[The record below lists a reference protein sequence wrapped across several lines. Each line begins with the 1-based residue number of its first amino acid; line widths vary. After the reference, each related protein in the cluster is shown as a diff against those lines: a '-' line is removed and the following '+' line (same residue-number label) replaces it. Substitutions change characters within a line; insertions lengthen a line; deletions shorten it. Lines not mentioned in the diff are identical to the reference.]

1 MAGNVHKRPNGQWRA
16 RYRDASHREHARHFS
31 RKVDA
36 ERWLA
41 AMEVSISRGEWL
53 DPAHGKVRVG
63 DWAAQ
68 WLADQV
74 QLKPSTFARY
84 ELILRKQVLP
94 TWERMPLSKVT
105 FADVGVWVQEL
116 SASHLSAASVRQ
128 AHRVFSLL
136 LDHAVHD
143 GRLARN
149 PAKGVRLPRVSPAHM
164 VFLTHEH
171 VDQLAKAC
179 APYDTLVHVLAYTGI
194 RWGEAAALRVGRVDL
209 ERRRLSID
217 EATSEVG
224 GKVIFG
230 TPKTHKRR
238 VVPFPAFLAGPLT
251 ELIDGRGPGELL
263 FTAPGGGVLRNTNFR
278 SRVFEPAKA
287 DLGLGALRIHDLRHT
302 AASLAVAAGA
312 NVKVVQRMLGHASAA
327 MTLDVYTGLFA
338 DDLDSVAERLDVAA
352 AQSRADSLRTAD
364 VLTLAEAR
372 SKRAS
377 QGVDLRKHVVG
388 PVGLEPTTYGLK
400 VRCST
405 N

>member
-1 MAGNVHKRPNGQWRA
+1 MHKRPDGKWRA
-16 RYRDASHREHARHFS
+16 RYRDPSHREHARHFS

-41 AMEVSISRGEWL
+41 VMEVSISRGEWL
-53 DPAHGKVRVG
+53 DPADGKVRVG
-63 DWAAQ
+63 DWAGQ
-68 WLADQV
+68 WLAGQV
-74 QLKPSTFARY
+74 QLKPSTLARY

-94 TWERMPLSKVT
+94 TWERVPLSKVT
-105 FADVGVWVQEL
+105 FAEVGVWVQEL

-149 PAKGVRLPRVSPAHM
+149 PAKGARLPRVSPAHM
-164 VFLTHEH
+164 VFLTHEQ
-171 VDQLAKAC
+171 VDQLAVAC
-179 APYDTLVHVLAYTGI
+179 APYDTLVRVLAYTGI

-217 EATSEVG
+217 EATSEVRG
-224 GKVIFG
+224 EVIFG

-238 VVPFPAFLAGPLT
+238 VVPFPAFLTEPLT
-251 ELIDGRGPGELL
+251 ELMAGRGPDQLL
-263 FTAPGGGVLRNTNFR
+263 FTATGGGVLRNTNFR
-278 SRVFEPAKA
+278 SRVFTQAKA
-287 DLGLGALRIHDLRHT
+287 DLGLGTLRIHDLRHT
-302 AASLAVAAGA
+302 AATLAVAAGA

-327 MTLDVYTGLFA
+327 MTLDVYAGLFA
-338 DDLDSVAERLDVAA
+338 DDLDSVAERLDAA
-352 AQSRADSLRTAD
+352 ATQSRADSLRTAD
-364 VLTLAEAR
+364 VLSLAEAR
-372 SKRAS
+372 TKKAS
-377 QGVDLRKHVVG
+377 QGGDLRKYMVG

-400 VRCST
+400 VRSST

>member
-1 MAGNVHKRPNGQWRA
+1 MAGNVHKRPNGTWRA
-16 RYRDASHREHARHFS
+16 RYRDASHREHARHFA

-41 AMEVSISRGEWL
+41 AIEVSISRGEWL
-53 DPAHGKVRVG
+53 DPADGKVRVG

-68 WLADQV
+68 WLAGQV

-94 TWERMPLSKVT
+94 SWEKVPLSKVT
-105 FADVGVWVQEL
+105 FADVGGWVQEL

-128 AHRVFSLL
+128 AHRVSSLL
-136 LDHAVHD
+136 LDHALHD

-164 VFLTHEH
+164 TFLTHEQ
-171 VDQLAKAC
+171 VDQLAEAC
-179 APYDTLVHVLAYTGI
+179 APYDTLVRVLAYTGI

-209 ERRRLSID
+209 QRRRLSID

-224 GKVIFG
+224 GEVI
-230 TPKTHKRR
+230 
-238 VVPFPAFLAGPLT
+238 
-251 ELIDGRGPGELL
+251 
-263 FTAPGGGVLRNTNFR
+263 
-278 SRVFEPAKA
+278 
-287 DLGLGALRIHDLRHT
+287 RHT
-302 AASLAVAAGA
+302 AATLAVAAGA

-327 MTLDVYTGLFA
+327 MTLDVYAGLFA
-338 DDLDSVAERLDVAA
+338 DDLDSVAERLDAAA

-364 VLTLAEAR
+364 VLSVAEAR
-372 SKRAS
+372 TKKAL
-377 QGVDLRKHVVG
+377 QGTGLRKCMVG

-400 VRCST
+400 VRSST